1 MKEKWTKEVYKEFIR
16 DIQDGLDEDDNIRH
30 ISSDLLDTIEGLEKY
45 IIEELN
51 ELNPLERLMK
61 DLY

>member
-1 MKEKWTKEVYKEFIR
+1 MKEKWTREVYREFIR
-16 DIQDGLDEDDNIRH
+16 DIQDSLDEDDNIRH
-30 ISSDLLDTIEGLEKY
+30 ISSDLLDTMDGLKKY

>member
-30 ISSDLLDTIEGLEKY
+30 ISSDLLDTMDGLEKY

-61 DLY
+61 DLC

>member
-1 MKEKWTKEVYKEFIR
+1 MKGKGTKEVYKEFIR

>member
-61 DLY
+61 DLC

>member
-30 ISSDLLDTIEGLEKY
+30 IWSDLLDTIEGLEKY

-61 DLY
+61 DLC

>member
-30 ISSDLLDTIEGLEKY
+30 ISSDLLDTMDGLEKY